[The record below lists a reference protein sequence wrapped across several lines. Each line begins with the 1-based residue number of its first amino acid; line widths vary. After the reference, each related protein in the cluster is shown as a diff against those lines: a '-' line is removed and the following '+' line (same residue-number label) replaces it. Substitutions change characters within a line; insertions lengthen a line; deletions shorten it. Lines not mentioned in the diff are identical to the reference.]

1 VVEHSN
7 VDVFSDNV
15 SRLFILLVG
24 CLFSKG
30 QLIRVGSSPP
40 FCFFFFY
47 FFGLVFPQ
55 ETIMASAAK
64 TVLVTGANRGL
75 GLEFV
80 RQYLARGLKVIGVCR
95 KTSAELAQMRDVTV
109 IDGVDVT
116 DGASVKS
123 LAHRL
128 QGSTIDLLINNAGYL
143 VRDKLES
150 IDFDEVQRQIEI
162 NAIGPLRVTQA
173 LLPSLVDGG
182 KVVIITSRMGSI
194 EDNSS
199 GGY

>member
-1 VVEHSN
+1 
-7 VDVFSDNV
+7 
-15 SRLFILLVG
+15 
-24 CLFSKG
+24 
-30 QLIRVGSSPP
+30 
-40 FCFFFFY
+40 
-47 FFGLVFPQ
+47 
-55 ETIMASAAK
+55 
-64 TVLVTGANRGL
+64 
-75 GLEFV
+75 
-80 RQYLARGLKVIGVCR
+80 
-95 KTSAELAQMRDVTV
+95 MRDVTV

-194 EDNSS
+194 EDNTS